1 MNARQPMGWA
11 IPGSGLRVGGHRG
24 ASAVAPENTMA
35 SFRTAAASGADYLEL
50 DVQLSQDGEP
60 MVFHDET
67 LERTTDGHGRLD
79 RTRAAELERLDA
91 GAWFGQRFAAERI
104 PRLTEVLAWLETLPA
119 TGATL
124 EAKGAGTGARLAQ
137 VISASGIAS
146 RLSICSFE
154 PTELRAA
161 AGGAPG
167 IARILIVDRDAP
179 AADFVALARDAQ
191 ATGVNVPW
199 QWLDAGMVA
208 RLQAAGL
215 LVAGGTI
222 ELDALSQC
230 LALGIDAIDSNDPGP
245 IVTALRSRA
254 VRA

>member
-1 MNARQPMGWA
+1 VAAFRYVVCDVFTAEPLAGNQVAVFTDAREIPEHQLQRLAREMNFSETTFVYP
-11 IPGSGLRVGGHRG
+11 
-24 ASAVAPENTMA
+24 PE
-35 SFRTAAASGADYLEL
+35 S
-50 DVQLSQDGEP
+50 
-60 MVFHDET
+60 
-67 LERTTDGHGRLD
+67 DGHVRM
-79 RTRAAELERLDA
+79 
-91 GAWFGQRFAAERI
+91 RI
-104 PRLTEVLAWLETLPA
+104 FTPGTEVPFAGHPTLGTCHAWLETLPA

-124 EAKGAGTGARLAQ
+124 EAKGAGTGARRAQ